1 MNPKTRGLTSFLAFA
16 LGLDLLGSLHANPAR
31 AAAAEPPL
39 DPSVFFQL
47 LDRDNPAR
55 QAQARREIMA
65 RWDPGFVAPLVEI
78 ATLGLDDSIFDLLQR
93 GTGEKHGDD
102 LPAWFDYLWS
112 RDYRVPDFYADFKA
126 AFYGMID
133 PRFQEYF
140 ANRPAATIRLDE
152 IRWGGVLRDGIP
164 PLTHP
169 AMIAAGAATY
179 LKDSNVV
186 FGVTN
191 NGDNRAYPKRIL
203 AWHEMIKDR
212 IGGEELNGVYCTLC
226 GTMIVYRTEIAGQHF
241 ELGTSGFL
249 YRSNKLMYDHGTKSL
264 WSTLTGEPVVGP
276 LVGRGLKLA
285 PLHVVTTTW
294 GEWRRRHPDTQVLS
308 LKTGHERDYGE
319 GVAYRD
325 YFATDTLMFSVP
337 QLDRR
342 LKNKAEVLALRFGG
356 DAARPVAISAAF
368 LRQNPVFHGRIGSW
382 DYVVLT
388 DASGANRV
396 YEAGGNKF
404 AAAPDNT
411 VREATGRRWRVTEP
425 ALVSENGD
433 VLARLPAHRAFWFGW
448 FSAFPNTELIK

>member
-1 MNPKTRGLTSFLAFA
+1 
-16 LGLDLLGSLHANPAR
+16 
-31 AAAAEPPL
+31 
-39 DPSVFFQL
+39 
-47 LDRDNPAR
+47 
-55 QAQARREIMA
+55 
-65 RWDPGFVAPLVEI
+65 
-78 ATLGLDDSIFDLLQR
+78 
-93 GTGEKHGDD
+93 
-102 LPAWFDYLWS
+102 
-112 RDYRVPDFYADFKA
+112 
-126 AFYGMID
+126 
-133 PRFQEYF
+133 
-140 ANRPAATIRLDE
+140 
-152 IRWGGVLRDGIP
+152 
-164 PLTHP
+164 
-169 AMIAAGAATY
+169 
-179 LKDSNVV
+179 
-186 FGVTN
+186 
-191 NGDNRAYPKRIL
+191 
-203 AWHEMIKDR
+203 
-212 IGGEELNGVYCTLC
+212 
-226 GTMIVYRTEIAGQHF
+226 
-241 ELGTSGFL
+241 
-249 YRSNKLMYDHGTKSL
+249 MYDHGTKSL